1 MNKVRKKFVLYAMIA
16 VFVLLTVLLSVINA
30 INFTMMADDADRVTE
45 MIASGKGA
53 FPGEMAEPPRDAPR
67 SGQMNRMGP
76 DSPEI
81 AYSARYFTFRFDKD
95 GNAEEVTMNISAFKS
110 EEAREIASSL
120 VKDKNKTG
128 WLKFQYRYRVYKN
141 GDFTY
146 VTVVDQ
152 GRELLPSYRILIISL
167 IGEALCLAVCFAFLA
182 FMSGKL
188 LRPIEEAD
196 RRQKEFL
203 SEAENEFK
211 IPLTVINANTEIIEK
226 EIGTN
231 EHTQSINR
239 QVKKM
244 IKLTKKLGTLSLVA
258 PDGEAEPCDLSLT
271 LSAAIDR
278 ARGDFETRGI
288 EVSSE
293 VIPGETVSGD
303 AESIRKAVGEIVA
316 NSAKFAK
323 THASFKLN
331 NGNGRVS
338 LTASNDTDLQDGSAD
353 RVFDRFTRLENAD
366 GVEGNGLGLSF
377 VKDVVKAQ
385 NGRLTAKV
393 VNGEFTL
400 RIAL

>member
-16 VFVLLTVLLSVINA
+16 VFVLLTVLLFVINA
-30 INFTMMADDADRVTE
+30 INFTMVANDADRVTE
-45 MIASGKGA
+45 MISNGKGA
-53 FPGEMAEPPRDAPR
+53 FPGERADAPR
-67 SGQMNRMGP
+67 EEPRPGGMNRMGP
-76 DSPEI
+76 DSPEM
-81 AYSARYFTFRFDKD
+81 ASSARYFTFRFGKD
-95 GNAEEVTMNISAFKS
+95 GTAENVAMNISAFS
-110 EEAREIASSL
+110 QDEAREIASSL
-120 VKDKNKTG
+120 VNEKNATG
-128 WLKFQYRYRVYKN
+128 WVKFQYRYRIYKS
-141 GDFTY
+141 GDYTY

-152 GRELLPSYRILIISL
+152 GRELLPSYRILIISI

-182 FMSGKL
+182 FMSGNL

-196 RRQKEFL
+196 KRQKEFL

-244 IKLTKKLGTLSLVA
+244 IKLTKRLGTLSLVA

-293 VIPGETVSGD
+293 VTPGVKVSGD
-303 AESIRKAVGEIVA
+303 AESIRKAVDEIVA

-338 LTASNDTDLQDGSAD
+338 LTASNDTSLPDGGAD
-353 RVFDRFTRLENAD
+353 QVFDRFTRLENAD

-377 VKDVVKAQ
+377 VKDVVRMQ
-385 NGRLTAKV
+385 NGRLTARV
-393 VNGEFTL
+393 SNGEFTL
-400 RIAL
+400 LISL